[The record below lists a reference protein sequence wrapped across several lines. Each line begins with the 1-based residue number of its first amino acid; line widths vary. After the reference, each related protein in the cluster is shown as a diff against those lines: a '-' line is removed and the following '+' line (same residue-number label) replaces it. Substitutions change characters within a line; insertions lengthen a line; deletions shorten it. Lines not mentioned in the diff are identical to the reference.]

1 MGILASIIP
10 VRKDKNAM
18 LISWPIFGG
27 GRFACV
33 YKYDS
38 MDALIVSCMCA
49 GGNGIIS
56 TKYTLCSQVQLSL
69 WDY

>member
-1 MGILASIIP
+1 MGILASITP

-18 LISWPIFGG
+18 LISWPIFSGG
-27 GRFACV
+27 SV

-38 MDALIVSCMCA
+38 MDALIVSCTCA

-56 TKYTLCSQVQLSL
+56 TK
-69 WDY
+69 